1 MGAYAVKPRF
11 RATLRGVEHLAVLRG
26 VSADQITATGCACV
40 LAAAAAVL
48 AATLNPLWVIAAAS
62 LVILRLACNALDG
75 MVATDTN
82 TARPLGQVYNEFAD
96 RIGDVAVLIAVT
108 VRADLVWLGLAA
120 IALTLLSSHMGT
132 LAASAGG
139 TRQYIGVMGKAD
151 RMILLALA
159 AVVALFL
166 DQSQVFSVYLTV
178 VAVGCLLTLFQRARA
193 VRRELIGLTPR

>member
-1 MGAYAVKPRF
+1 
-11 RATLRGVEHLAVLRG
+11 
-26 VSADQITATGCACV
+26 
-40 LAAAAAVL
+40 
-48 AATLNPLWVIAAAS
+48 
-62 LVILRLACNALDG
+62 
-75 MVATDTN
+75 
-82 TARPLGQVYNEFAD
+82 
-96 RIGDVAVLIAVT
+96 
-108 VRADLVWLGLAA
+108 
-120 IALTLLSSHMGT
+120 MGT

>member
-1 MGAYAVKPRF
+1 
-11 RATLRGVEHLAVLRG
+11 
-26 VSADQITATGCACV
+26 V

-120 IALTLLSSHMGT
+120 IVLTLLSSHMGT

-178 VAVGCLLTLFQRARA
+178 VAVGCLLTLFQRTRA